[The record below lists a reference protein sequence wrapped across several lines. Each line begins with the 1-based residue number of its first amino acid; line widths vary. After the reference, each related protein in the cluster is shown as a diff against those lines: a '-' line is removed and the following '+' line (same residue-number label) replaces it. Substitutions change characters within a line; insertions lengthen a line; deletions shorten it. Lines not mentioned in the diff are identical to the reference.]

1 MRIITVEEHFEH
13 PEVSRQVLQL
23 GGPPSGLPLNELAE
37 FGSIF
42 NDDRDAA
49 TVLGGHRLAHM
60 DAVGVDVQVVSHGNG
75 SPSTLGAPESVDLC
89 RRVNNDLAQ
98 QISEHTQTGSGVSP
112 RFRFTTPPRRPRNC
126 AAVSA
131 TWDSSVP

>member
-13 PEVSRQVLQL
+13 PEVSARVLQL
-23 GGPPSGLPLNELAE
+23 GGPPSGLPLEGLAE

-49 TVLGGHRLAHM
+49 TRLDGHRLAHM

-75 SPSTLGAPESVDLC
+75 SPSTLAGFLTDSGLSD
-89 RRVNNDLAQ
+89 Q
-98 QISEHTQTGSGVSP
+98 QMHAIGHANVEALL
-112 RFRFTTPPRRPRNC
+112 RI
-126 AAVSA
+126 
-131 TWDSSVP
+131 